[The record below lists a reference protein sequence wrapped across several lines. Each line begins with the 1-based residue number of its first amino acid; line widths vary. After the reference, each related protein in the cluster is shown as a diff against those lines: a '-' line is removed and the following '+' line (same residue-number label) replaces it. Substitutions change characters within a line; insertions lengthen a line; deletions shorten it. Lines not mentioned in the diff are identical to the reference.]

1 MPISDNLL
9 PNKHGKCLFLES
21 TMTRRKRRNHSAE
34 FKVKVALA
42 AIKGDHTLAELSTQF
57 DLHQTKSSIGK
68 INCLSNQSIFF
79 HDQQHNKNQR
89 LTSKLYMP
97 R

>member
-1 MPISDNLL
+1 
-9 PNKHGKCLFLES
+9 
-21 TMTRRKRRNHSAE
+21 MTRKRRNHSAE

-42 AIKGDHTLAELSTQF
+42 AIKGDHTIAELSTQF
-57 DLHQTKSSIGK
+57 DLHQ
-68 INCLSNQSIFF
+68 NQIIDWKNQLLEQSVNIFSRPTA
-79 HDQQHNKNQR
+79 QKNQR

>member
-1 MPISDNLL
+1 
-9 PNKHGKCLFLES
+9 
-21 TMTRRKRRNHSAE
+21 MTRRKRRNHSAE

-42 AIKGDHTLAELSTQF
+42 AIKGDHTLAQLSTQF
-57 DLHQTKSSIGK
+57 DLHQ
-68 INCLSNQSIFF
+68 NQIIDWKNQLLEQSSIFF

-89 LTSKLYMP
+89 FTSKLYMP